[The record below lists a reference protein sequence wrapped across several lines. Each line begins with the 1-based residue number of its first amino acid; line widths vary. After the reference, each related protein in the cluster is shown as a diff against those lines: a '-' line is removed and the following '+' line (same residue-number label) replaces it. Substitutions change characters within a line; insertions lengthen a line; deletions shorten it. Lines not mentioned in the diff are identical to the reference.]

1 MKKDA
6 LSKMN
11 LANKITVF
19 RILCVPFFV
28 CSIYGSSNLA
38 PVLIFSVASF
48 TDFLDGFIARKY
60 NMITNTGKF
69 MDAIADKILVLSAF
83 IMLVF
88 KNAFSPVFCIIIMAR
103 EFIVSAVRMLA
114 ASKGCRVISANVWGK
129 LKTVIQMITIVCLLL
144 SMPEKLKKQGRL
156 CTALS
161 WISVI
166 VTVLSCLSYLRDN
179 RDLLEEE

>member
-1 MKKDA
+1 
-6 LSKMN
+6 MN

-28 CSIYGSSNLA
+28 LSMYGSSAAA
-38 PVLIFSVASF
+38 PVLIFSVAAL

-60 NMITNTGKF
+60 NMITNAGKF

-88 KNAFSPVFCIIIMAR
+88 KNAFSPVFCIVIMAR

-129 LKTVIQMITIVCLLL
+129 LKTVVQMTTIICLLV
-144 SMPEKLKKQGRL
+144 SIPKKLKSHSKL
-156 CTALS
+156 NTALS
-161 WISVI
+161 WLSVI
-166 VTVLSCLSYLRDN
+166 VTVLSCLSYLGDN
-179 RDLLEEE
+179 KDLLKEE